1 MAQSEIRKRELHRI
15 RSWISS
21 HEKRGYYVPGEL
33 RESLPSLSTQKLKAL
48 TSDKLYDMVTYLTP
62 EGEEKGGK
70 QGRYIE
76 RQERAQKAVATR
88 KANKASARK
97 FYGGDDVDKPEKGTG
112 GFKVE
117 QPTMK
122 SAPQADETDTDGF
135 TVDTALGKINPKTG
149 EYENGDVFI
158 NPKTGKFID
167 AGEIILNNLWSLI
180 DQYPTAGAKYLTN
193 LLNSEIRQYGES
205 KVKKAL
211 AQMPDYVIKQVQEV
225 VHYIGKYIDEDGNDT
240 GDATHQTLNDFAEM
254 LKGTI
259 LTLDEAKEVGET
271 TDSY

>member
-1 MAQSEIRKRELHRI
+1 M
-15 RSWISS
+15 
-21 HEKRGYYVPGEL
+21 
-33 RESLPSLSTQKLKAL
+33 
-48 TSDKLYDMVTYLTP
+48 
-62 EGEEKGGK
+62 
-70 QGRYIE
+70 
-76 RQERAQKAVATR
+76 
-88 KANKASARK
+88 
-97 FYGGDDVDKPEKGTG
+97 KP
-112 GFKVE
+112 
-117 QPTMK
+117 
-122 SAPQADETDTDGF
+122 APQADETDTDGF

-193 LLNSEIRQYGES
+193 LLNSEIRQFGES

-211 AQMPDYVIKQVQEV
+211 AQMPDYIIKQVQEV
-225 VHYIGKYIDEDGNDT
+225 VHYVSKYIDEDGNDT
-240 GDATHQTLNDFAEM
+240 GDITHQTLNDFAEM
-254 LKGTI
+254 IKGTI

>member
-48 TSDKLYDMVTYLTP
+48 TSDKLYDMVTYITP

-70 QGRYIE
+70 QGRYQE
-76 RQERAQKAVATR
+76 RQERAKKAVATR
-88 KANKASARK
+88 KANKASVRT
-97 FYGGDDVDKPEKGTG
+97 FYGWDDIDKPEKGTG

-117 QPTMK
+117 QPSMGSTSQTAK
-122 SAPQADETDTDGF
+122 EETP
-135 TVDTALGKINPKTG
+135 LGKINAQTG
-149 EYENGDVFI
+149 EYEGGNVFI
-158 NPKTGKFID
+158 NPKTGKFVD
-167 AGEIILNNLWSLI
+167 EGEIILNNLWDLI
-180 DQYPTAGAKYLTN
+180 DQYPTKGAEYLKN
-193 LLNSEIRQYGES
+193 LLNSEIRQYGEK
-205 KVKKAL
+205 KVKEAL

-240 GDATHQTLNDFAEM
+240 GDITHQALNDFAEM

-259 LTLDEAKEVGET
+259 LTLDEAKEVGDT

>member
-21 HEKRGYYVPGEL
+21 HEKRGYFVPPEL
-33 RESLPSLSTQKLKAL
+33 RESLPTLSTQKLKAL
-48 TSDKLYDMVTYLTP
+48 TSDKLYEKVTYITA

-70 QGRYIE
+70 QGRYQE
-76 RQERAQKAVATR
+76 RQERAKKAVATR
-88 KANKASARK
+88 KANKASART
-97 FYGGDDVDKPEKGTG
+97 FYGGIDIDKPEKDTG

-117 QPTMK
+117 TP
-122 SAPQADETDTDGF
+122 
-135 TVDTALGKINPKTG
+135 LGKVNAQTG
-149 EYENGDVFI
+149 EYEGGTVFI
-158 NPKTGKFID
+158 NPKTGKFVD
-167 AGEIILNNLWSLI
+167 EGEIILNNLWDLI
-180 DQYPTAGAKYLTN
+180 DQYPTKGAEYLKN
-193 LLNSEIRQYGES
+193 LLNSEIRQFGEK
-205 KVKKAL
+205 KVKEAL

>member
-33 RESLPSLSTQKLKAL
+33 RESLPTLSTQKLKAL
-48 TSDKLYDMVTYLTP
+48 TSDRLYDMVTYITA

-70 QGRYIE
+70 QGRYQE

-97 FYGGDDVDKPEKGTG
+97 FYGGDDIGKSEKETG
-112 GFKVE
+112 GFTTEK
-117 QPTMK
+117 T
-122 SAPQADETDTDGF
+122 SRNTSPQSDEDENASTTE
-135 TVDTALGKINPKTG
+135 TPLGKINPKTG
-149 EYENGDVFI
+149 EFENGNVFI
-158 NPKTGKFID
+158 NPKTGKFVD
-167 AGEIILNNLWSLI
+167 EGEIILNNLWDLI
-180 DQYPTAGAKYLTN
+180 DQYPTKGSDYLKN
-193 LLNSEIRQYGES
+193 LLNSEIRQFGEK
-205 KVKKAL
+205 KVKEAL
-211 AQMPDYVIKQVQEV
+211 AQMPDYVIRQVQEV